1 MHSDLSEKRKF
12 SKIQIFNVA
21 LEKEPS
27 THFLQLSIL
36 GEGEDR
42 ERTQAFKVVKMLV
55 LLQYLSTTL
64 ILKPHLSLC
73 LGGPVISGK
82 EMFPQHGHQAQGMS
96 ILHLPNHPLSTVR
109 AILQNLGA
117 CFFLD
122 LG

>member
-12 SKIQIFNVA
+12 SKIQIFHVA

-27 THFLQLSIL
+27 TQFFQLSIL

-64 ILKPHLSLC
+64 ILKSHLSFC

-117 CFFLD
+117 
-122 LG
+122 